1 MAIHLTARQRFT
13 APAAAAFALSIDARR
28 FPALFP
34 GYGPIPAIRRVELQ
48 GIAAVGTKRQIH
60 NSDGSVLDEE
70 ILQLDAP
77 HRHRY
82 RLGGFRAPFAWLVRE
97 GEADW
102 QFRDDGAG
110 TTVEW
115 HYRFEP
121 ASTLAQPFA
130 ALLLHGFMQ
139 RAMQRCLGKM
149 SEALDAA
156 GNS

>member
-1 MAIHLTARQRFT
+1 MTIHLIARQRLA
-13 APAAAAFALSIDARR
+13 APAAVAFALSIDPQR
-28 FPALFP
+28 FPSLFP
-34 GYGPIPAIRRVELQ
+34 GYGPIPAIRRVERH
-48 GIAAVGTKRQIH
+48 GAAAAGTKRQIH

-70 ILQLDAP
+70 ILELDAP

-82 RLGGFRAPFAWLVRE
+82 RLSGFRAPFAWLVRE

-110 TTVEW
+110 STVEW

-121 ASTLAQPFA
+121 ASVLTRPFA

-139 RAMQRCLGKM
+139 RAMQRCL
-149 SEALDAA
+149 ERLDQACR
-156 GNS
+156 